1 MRESPHTSLQHPHH
15 PPMPHLITHMKRE
28 EKAAAAAGPRSLSLF
43 FPSARRAAPHRAW
56 DDLLCLAQPPFF
68 RVGGGKSRGSWGRTS
83 GFSACRRAATC
94 PETAGSPPARTWTR
108 DDGLLQGCNLGC
120 HDAECCNLF
129 FSELGGCRGLC
140 YCPPSG
146 SPVGRSGVHVRPVGA
161 HVEIGNRVGGSIV
174 PDQ

>member
-1 MRESPHTSLQHPHH
+1 MPFSCIFLCRRRAAGKCRGKKWTPFFSEEIDKERGRGGGKSLRESPHTGLQHPHH

-28 EKAAAAAGPRSLSLF
+28 KKAAAAAGPRSLSLF

-94 PETAGSPPARTWTR
+94 PETAGSPPTRTWTR

-120 HDAECCNLF
+120 HDAEMLQPLLF
-129 FSELGGCRGLC
+129 
-140 YCPPSG
+140 
-146 SPVGRSGVHVRPVGA
+146 
-161 HVEIGNRVGGSIV
+161 
-174 PDQ
+174 